1 MKSTRNSLMERRSF
15 LKIGAL
21 AGGGVMLSLYTEPG
35 GKAQGRGAPSAPPD
49 PHNYI
54 RVAADGTVTIMAKNP
69 ETGQG
74 VRTMLPMLIADEL
87 DVDWKS
93 VKIEQADFDDS
104 KYSAQTAGGST
115 ATPVNWMPMRQVG
128 AAGRA
133 LFVAAA
139 AQTWNVP
146 AGDCATASGRVFHR
160 ASGRSMG
167 YGELAAKVASLPA
180 PALSEVKLKDPK
192 DFKIIGHGEPGNDVH
207 AIVTGKEIF
216 GIDVKVPGMLHAV
229 YEKCPVFGGKVV
241 SSNLEEIK
249 KLPGVKQAFVVDR
262 SALAGAAIPGKPLAM
277 SAMAVEG
284 LPEVTGAVIPGE
296 PGLVSG
302 IAILGETW
310 WHAQSARRKLEVKW
324 DEGARAGQSSA
335 GFAVRAAAMSQ
346 QPPQRTLRADGDA
359 EAALKSAAKV
369 LEAAYSYPFIA
380 HAPLEPQDATAHFHD
395 GKFEIWTNSQ
405 LPGNGRR
412 LVAQTLKVP
421 ETDITLHMVRGG
433 GGFGR
438 RLTNDYMVEAAYIA
452 KEAGVP
458 VKLLWS
464 REDDMTHDYY
474 RPGGF
479 QYLKAGLDAAG
490 KIVAWRNHFISYGEG
505 ENFVASGAMGPTEF
519 PQRFI
524 PNYALHSSVQP
535 LGIKTGAL
543 RAPSSN
549 AFAFVIQSFIDELA
563 HAAGKDPVQFRLEL
577 LSAGPAVE
585 PPAPGGRPGLNADR
599 MKGVVSLVAEK
610 SNWGKRP
617 FPQGTAMGVA
627 FHFSH
632 LGYFAEVAE
641 VKVDAASKVRIN
653 KVWVAADV
661 GSQIVNPGA
670 ADNIVQGGIIDGLSE
685 LMSQEITLEK
695 GRVVQTNYDK
705 HGMVRLAQA
714 PPEIEVHYL
723 KTTFPPTGLGEPALP
738 PILPAVSNAIF
749 TATGKRI
756 RALPLSKS
764 GFSWA

>member
-1 MKSTRNSLMERRSF
+1 MKSTRNSPMERRSF
-15 LKIGAL
+15 LKITAL
-21 AGGGVMLSLYTEPG
+21 AGGGVMLGLYTKQG
-35 GKAQGRGAPSAPPD
+35 AKAQGRGAPAVPPD

-54 RVAADGTVTIMAKNP
+54 RVSADGTVTIMAKNP
-69 ETGQG
+69 EVGQG

-104 KYSAQTAGGST
+104 KYSAQSAGGST

-128 AAGRA
+128 AAGRV

-139 AQTWNVP
+139 AQTWSVP
-146 AGDCATASGRVFHR
+146 AADCDTASGRVLHR
-160 ASGRSMG
+160 ASGRSLG
-167 YGELAAKVASLPA
+167 YGELAGKVAGLPA
-180 PALSEVKLKDPK
+180 PPLAEVKLKDPK
-192 DFKIIGHGEPGNDVH
+192 DFKIIGHSEPGTDVH
-207 AIVTGKEIF
+207 AIVTGKEIY

-229 YEKCPVFGGKVV
+229 YEKCPVFGGRVL
-241 SSNLEEIK
+241 SSNLDVIK

-262 SALAGAAIPGKPLAM
+262 PEMAAAAKPGEPNPARDLEQ
-277 SAMAVEG
+277 VTW
-284 LPEVTGAVIPGE
+284 PEISGVIPGE

-302 IAILGETW
+302 IAIVAETW
-310 WHAQSARRKLEVKW
+310 WHAQSARKKLEVKW
-324 DEGARAGQSSA
+324 DEGPRAGQSSA
-335 GFAVRAAAMSQ
+335 GFAARAAAMSQ

-359 EAALKSAAKV
+359 EAALKSAGKV
-369 LEAAYSYPFIA
+369 VEAAYSYPFIA
-380 HAPLEPQDATAHFHD
+380 HGSLEPQDATAHFHD

-405 LPGNGRR
+405 IPGSGRR

-421 ETDITLHMVRGG
+421 ESDITLHMVRGG

-479 QYLKAGLDAAG
+479 QYLKAGLDPTG
-490 KIVAWRNHFISYGEG
+490 KIVAWRNHFVSYGEG
-505 ENFVASGAMGPTEF
+505 DNFVAAGAMGPTEF

-535 LGIKTGAL
+535 LGIKTGSL

-585 PPAPGGRPGLNADR
+585 PTAPGGRPGLNADR
-599 MKGVVSLVAEK
+599 MKGVVSLAAEI
-610 SNWGKRP
+610 SNWGKRSS
-617 FPQGTAMGVA
+617 PQGTGMGVA

-641 VKVDAASKVRIN
+641 VKVDAAGKVKID

-661 GSQIVNPGA
+661 GSQIINPSG
-670 ADNIVQGGIIDGLSE
+670 ADNIVQGAIIDGLSE
-685 LMSQEITLEK
+685 LMHQEITLEK

-705 HGMVRLAQA
+705 HGMLRLVQV

-738 PILPAVSNAIF
+738 PILPAVCNAIF

-756 RALPLSKS
+756 RALPISKS